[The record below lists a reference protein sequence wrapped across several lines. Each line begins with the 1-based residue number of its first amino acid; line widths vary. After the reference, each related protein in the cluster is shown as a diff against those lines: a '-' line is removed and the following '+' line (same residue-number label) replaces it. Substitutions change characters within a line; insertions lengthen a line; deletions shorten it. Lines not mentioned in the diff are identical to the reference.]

1 MTSPA
6 KITTATTAAT
16 STNDNATHWHQL
28 LPPKLV
34 LLLVVAMI
42 ATRWSPLPSVIA
54 WPRTLLGLPVLLSGV
69 FINLTNAVRFGREQ
83 TNIVTF
89 EDPTL
94 LLTDGWFARTRNP
107 MYLGFALI
115 LAGVAVFVGSLAAWL
130 GPVAFIAVSN
140 WWYIPFEERRLT
152 ATFGESYVAYA
163 AKVRRWL

>member
-6 KITTATTAAT
+6 KITTATNVTDNTAT
-16 STNDNATHWHQL
+16 RWKRL
-28 LPPKLV
+28 LPPQLV

-42 ATRWSPLPSVIA
+42 ATHWSPLPSVFA
-54 WPRTLLGLPVLLSGV
+54 WPWNLLGLPVLLSGIFV
-69 FINLTNAVRFGREQ
+69 NLTNAVRFGREQ

-115 LAGVAVFVGSLAAWL
+115 LTGIAVFVGSLAAWL

-140 WWYIPFEERRLT
+140 WWYIPFEERRLA
-152 ATFGESYVAYA
+152 ATFGKSYDAYTA
-163 AKVRRWL
+163 QVRRWL

>member
-1 MTSPA
+1 MTSSA
-6 KITTATTAAT
+6 KITTAINVTE
-16 STNDNATHWHQL
+16 THGHRL

-42 ATRWSPLPSVIA
+42 ATHWSPQPSVFA
-54 WPRTLLGLPVLLSGV
+54 WPWNLLGLPVLISGV

-152 ATFGESYVAYA
+152 ATFGERYDAYA
-163 AKVRRWL
+163 TKVRRWL